1 MKNCP
6 YCAEEIQEDAIKCRY
21 CDSSLIKDEEK
32 EEKKDDTP
40 IIVKKH
46 KIIEHRVTAPTT
58 NVLAVISLVLSLLGV
73 FSTFIIPFVAQ
84 IAAIICG
91 HIARS
96 QIMQSRG
103 SQTGSGMALAGL
115 IISYVMLI
123 FSVIAVV
130 FLGVGLLALFSQ
142 IEEYGVIFGD
152 LIDGLNTLIDGLN
165 TLISGWS

>member
-6 YCAEEIQEDAIKCRY
+6 YCAEEIQEEAIICKHCK
-21 CDSSLIKDEEK
+21 SSLNDEEMI
-32 EEKKDDTP
+32 EKKTDSKISAQIDNSDDDKP
-40 IIVKKH
+40 IIETKH

-58 NVLAVISLVLSLLGV
+58 NVLAIISLGVSLLGV
-73 FSTFIIPFVAQ
+73 FATFIIPFVAQ

-115 IISYVMLI
+115 IISYVILG
-123 FSVIAVV
+123 FSFIAIV
-130 FLGVGLLALFSQ
+130 FLGVGLMAVFSQ
-142 IEEYGVIFGD
+142 
-152 LIDGLNTLIDGLN
+152 L
-165 TLISGWS
+165 

>member
-6 YCAEEIQEDAIKCRY
+6 YCAEEIQDEAIKCRH
-21 CDSSLIKDEEK
+21 CGENIDKPTIE
-32 EEKKDDTP
+32 
-40 IIVKKH
+40 KKH

-58 NVLAVISLVLSLLGV
+58 NALAVISLVLSLLGV
-73 FSTFIIPFVAQ
+73 FATFVIPFVAQ

>member
-6 YCAEEIQEDAIKCRY
+6 YCAEEIQEEAIICKHCK
-21 CDSSLIKDEEK
+21 SSLNDEEMI
-32 EEKKDDTP
+32 EKKTDSKISAQIDNSDDDKP
-40 IIVKKH
+40 IIETKH

-58 NVLAVISLVLSLLGV
+58 NVLAIISLVVSLLGV
-73 FSTFIIPFVAQ
+73 FATFIIPFVAQ

-115 IISYVMLI
+115 IISYVVLG
-123 FSVIAVV
+123 FSFIAIV
-130 FLGVGLLALFSQ
+130 FLGVGLMAVFSQ
-142 IEEYGVIFGD
+142 
-152 LIDGLNTLIDGLN
+152 L
-165 TLISGWS
+165 

>member
-6 YCAEEIQEDAIKCRY
+6 YCAEEIQEEAIICKHCK
-21 CDSSLIKDEEK
+21 SSLNISAQIDNS
-32 EEKKDDTP
+32 DDKPMIDTQ
-40 IIVKKH
+40 H
-46 KIIEHRVTAPTT
+46 KIIEHRVTSPTT
-58 NVLAVISLVLSLLGV
+58 NVLAVISLVVSLLGV

-96 QIMQSRG
+96 QIMQSSG

-123 FSVIAVV
+123 FSLIGII

>member
-1 MKNCP
+1 MKKCP
-6 YCAEEIQEDAIKCRY
+6 YCAEEIQDEAIKCRH
-21 CDSSLIKDEEK
+21 CGENIDKPTIE
-32 EEKKDDTP
+32 
-40 IIVKKH
+40 KKH

-123 FSVIAVV
+123 FSLIGIV
-130 FLGVGLLALFSQ
+130 FLGVGLMALFSQ
-142 IEEYGVIFGD
+142 LDF
-152 LIDGLNTLIDGLN
+152 
-165 TLISGWS
+165 

>member
-6 YCAEEIQEDAIKCRY
+6 HCAEEIQEEAMICKHCK
-21 CDSSLIKDEEK
+21 SSLNDEEMI
-32 EEKKDDTP
+32 EKKTDSKISAQIDNSDDDKP
-40 IIVKKH
+40 IIETKH

-58 NVLAVISLVLSLLGV
+58 NVLAIISLVVSLLGV
-73 FSTFIIPFVAQ
+73 FATFIIPFVAQ

-115 IISYVMLI
+115 IISYVILG
-123 FSVIAVV
+123 FSFIAIV
-130 FLGVGLLALFSQ
+130 FLGVGLMAVFSQ
-142 IEEYGVIFGD
+142 
-152 LIDGLNTLIDGLN
+152 L
-165 TLISGWS
+165 

>member
-6 YCAEEIQEDAIKCRY
+6 YCAEEIQDEAIKCRY
-21 CDSSLIKDEEK
+21 CNETLIQEEDEDEEK

-130 FLGVGLLALFSQ
+130 FLGVGLMAIFSQ
-142 IEEYGVIFGD
+142 
-152 LIDGLNTLIDGLN
+152 L
-165 TLISGWS
+165 

>member
-6 YCAEEIQEDAIKCRY
+6 YCAEEIQDEAIICKY
-21 CDSSLIKDEEK
+21 CKSSLNLSSQIDNS
-32 EEKKDDTP
+32 DDNKPT
-40 IIVKKH
+40 IEKKH

-58 NVLAVISLVLSLLGV
+58 NALAVISLVLSLLGV
-73 FSTFIIPFVAQ
+73 FATFVIPFVAQ

-123 FSVIAVV
+123 FSLFGIV
-130 FLGVGLLALFSQ
+130 FLGVGLMALFS
-142 IEEYGVIFGD
+142 E
-152 LIDGLNTLIDGLN
+152 L
-165 TLISGWS
+165 

>member
-6 YCAEEIQEDAIKCRY
+6 YCAEEIQEEALICKHCK
-21 CDSSLIKDEEK
+21 SSLDISAQIDNSENEK
-32 EEKKDDTP
+32 P
-40 IIVKKH
+40 IMDKQH

-58 NVLAVISLVLSLLGV
+58 NILAVISLIVSLLGV

-96 QIMQSRG
+96 QIIQSRG

-115 IISYVMLI
+115 VISYMMLI
-123 FSVIAVV
+123 FSLIGIV
-130 FLGVGLLALFSQ
+130 FLGVGLMALFSQ
-142 IEEYGVIFGD
+142 
-152 LIDGLNTLIDGLN
+152 L
-165 TLISGWS
+165 

>member
-6 YCAEEIQEDAIKCRY
+6 YCAEEIQEEAMIRKHCK
-21 CDSSLIKDEEK
+21 SSLNDEEMI
-32 EEKKDDTP
+32 EKKTDSKISAQIDNSDDDKP
-40 IIVKKH
+40 IIETKH

-130 FLGVGLLALFSQ
+130 FLGVGLMAIFSQ
-142 IEEYGVIFGD
+142 
-152 LIDGLNTLIDGLN
+152 L
-165 TLISGWS
+165 

>member
-6 YCAEEIQEDAIKCRY
+6 YCAEEIQEEAIICKHCK
-21 CDSSLIKDEEK
+21 SSLNISAQIDNS
-32 EEKKDDTP
+32 DDKP
-40 IIVKKH
+40 IIDTQH
-46 KIIEHRVTAPTT
+46 KIIEHRVTSPTT
-58 NVLAVISLVLSLLGV
+58 NVLAVISLVVSLLGV

-115 IISYVMLI
+115 VISYVMLI
-123 FSVIAVV
+123 FSLIGIV
-130 FLGVGLLALFSQ
+130 FLGVGLMALFSQ
-142 IEEYGVIFGD
+142 LD
-152 LIDGLNTLIDGLN
+152 LNH
-165 TLISGWS
+165 W

>member
-6 YCAEEIQEDAIKCRY
+6 YCAEEIQEEAIICKHCK
-21 CDSSLIKDEEK
+21 SSLNDEEMI
-32 EEKKDDTP
+32 EKKTDSKISET
-40 IIVKKH
+40 KH

-58 NVLAVISLVLSLLGV
+58 NVLAIISLGVSLLGV
-73 FSTFIIPFVAQ
+73 FATFIIPFVAQ

-115 IISYVMLI
+115 IISYVVLG
-123 FSVIAVV
+123 FSFIAIV
-130 FLGVGLLALFSQ
+130 FLGVGLMAVFSQ
-142 IEEYGVIFGD
+142 
-152 LIDGLNTLIDGLN
+152 L
-165 TLISGWS
+165 

>member
-6 YCAEEIQEDAIKCRY
+6 YCAEEIQEEAIICKHCK
-21 CDSSLIKDEEK
+21 SSLNISAQIDNS
-32 EEKKDDTP
+32 DDKPMIDTQ
-40 IIVKKH
+40 H
-46 KIIEHRVTAPTT
+46 KIIEHRVTSPTT
-58 NVLAVISLVLSLLGV
+58 NVLAVISLVVSLLGV

-115 IISYVMLI
+115 VISYVMLI
-123 FSVIAVV
+123 FSLIGIV
-130 FLGVGLLALFSQ
+130 FLGVGLMALFSQ
-142 IEEYGVIFGD
+142 F
-152 LIDGLNTLIDGLN
+152 
-165 TLISGWS
+165 

>member
-6 YCAEEIQEDAIKCRY
+6 YCAEEIQEEALICKHCK
-21 CDSSLIKDEEK
+21 SSLDINAQIDNSE
-32 EEKKDDTP
+32 DDKP
-40 IIVKKH
+40 IMDKQH

-58 NVLAVISLVLSLLGV
+58 NVLAVISLIVSLLGV

-84 IAAIICG
+84 IVAIICG

-96 QIMQSRG
+96 RIIQSRG

-123 FSVIAVV
+123 FSLIGTV
-130 FLGVGLLALFSQ
+130 FLGVGLMALFSQ
-142 IEEYGVIFGD
+142 F
-152 LIDGLNTLIDGLN
+152 
-165 TLISGWS
+165 

>member
-6 YCAEEIQEDAIKCRY
+6 YCAEEIQEEAMICKHCK
-21 CDSSLIKDEEK
+21 SSLNDEEMI
-32 EEKKDDTP
+32 EKKTDSKISET
-40 IIVKKH
+40 KH

-58 NVLAVISLVLSLLGV
+58 NVLAIISLGVSLLGV
-73 FSTFIIPFVAQ
+73 FATFIIPFVAQ

-115 IISYVMLI
+115 IISYVVLG
-123 FSVIAVV
+123 FSFIAIV
-130 FLGVGLLALFSQ
+130 FLGVGLMAVFSQ
-142 IEEYGVIFGD
+142 
-152 LIDGLNTLIDGLN
+152 L
-165 TLISGWS
+165 

>member
-6 YCAEEIQEDAIKCRY
+6 YCAEEIQEEAIICKHCK
-21 CDSSLIKDEEK
+21 SSLNDEEMI
-32 EEKKDDTP
+32 EKKTDSKISAQIDNSDDDKP
-40 IIVKKH
+40 IIETKH

-58 NVLAVISLVLSLLGV
+58 NVLAIISLVVSLLGV
-73 FSTFIIPFVAQ
+73 FATFIIPFVAQ

-115 IISYVMLI
+115 IISYVVLG
-123 FSVIAVV
+123 FSFIAIVI
-130 FLGVGLLALFSQ
+130 LGVGLMAVFSQ
-142 IEEYGVIFGD
+142 
-152 LIDGLNTLIDGLN
+152 L
-165 TLISGWS
+165 

>member
-6 YCAEEIQEDAIKCRY
+6 NCAEEIQEEAIICKHCK
-21 CDSSLIKDEEK
+21 SSLNDEEMI
-32 EEKKDDTP
+32 EKKTDSKISAQIDNSDDDKP
-40 IIVKKH
+40 IIETKH

-58 NVLAVISLVLSLLGV
+58 NVLAIISLVVSLLGV
-73 FSTFIIPFVAQ
+73 FATFIIPFVAQ

-115 IISYVMLI
+115 IISYVMLG
-123 FSVIAVV
+123 FSFIAIV
-130 FLGVGLLALFSQ
+130 FLGVGLMAVFSQ
-142 IEEYGVIFGD
+142 
-152 LIDGLNTLIDGLN
+152 L
-165 TLISGWS
+165 

>member
-6 YCAEEIQEDAIKCRY
+6 NCAEEIQEEAIICKHCK
-21 CDSSLIKDEEK
+21 SSLNDEEMI
-32 EEKKDDTP
+32 EKKTDSKISAQIDNSDDDKP
-40 IIVKKH
+40 IIETKH

-58 NVLAVISLVLSLLGV
+58 NVLAIISLVVSLLGV
-73 FSTFIIPFVAQ
+73 FATFIIPFVAQ

-115 IISYVMLI
+115 IISYVVLG
-123 FSVIAVV
+123 FSFIAIV
-130 FLGVGLLALFSQ
+130 FLGVGLMAVFSQ
-142 IEEYGVIFGD
+142 
-152 LIDGLNTLIDGLN
+152 L
-165 TLISGWS
+165 

>member
-6 YCAEEIQEDAIKCRY
+6 YCSEEIQEEAIICKHCK
-21 CDSSLIKDEEK
+21 SSLNISAQIDNS
-32 EEKKDDTP
+32 DDKPMIDTQ
-40 IIVKKH
+40 H
-46 KIIEHRVTAPTT
+46 KIIEHRVTSPTT
-58 NVLAVISLVLSLLGV
+58 NVLAVISLVVSLLGV

-115 IISYVMLI
+115 VISYVMLI
-123 FSVIAVV
+123 FSLIGIV
-130 FLGVGLLALFSQ
+130 FLGVGLMALFSQ
-142 IEEYGVIFGD
+142 LD
-152 LIDGLNTLIDGLN
+152 LNH
-165 TLISGWS
+165 W

>member
-6 YCAEEIQEDAIKCRY
+6 YCAEEIQEEAMICKHCK
-21 CDSSLIKDEEK
+21 SSLNDEEMI
-32 EEKKDDTP
+32 EKKTDSKISET
-40 IIVKKH
+40 KH

-58 NVLAVISLVLSLLGV
+58 NVLAIISLGVSLLGV
-73 FSTFIIPFVAQ
+73 FATFIIPFVAQ
-84 IAAIICG
+84 ITAIICG

-123 FSVIAVV
+123 FSLIGIV
-130 FLGVGLLALFSQ
+130 FLGVGLMALLS
-142 IEEYGVIFGD
+142 E
-152 LIDGLNTLIDGLN
+152 L
-165 TLISGWS
+165 

>member
-32 EEKKDDTP
+32 GE
-40 IIVKKH
+40 KKH

-73 FSTFIIPFVAQ
+73 FSTFIIPFAAQ

-142 IEEYGVIFGD
+142 Y
-152 LIDGLNTLIDGLN
+152 
-165 TLISGWS
+165 

>member
-6 YCAEEIQEDAIKCRY
+6 YCAEEIQEEAIICKHCK
-21 CDSSLIKDEEK
+21 SSLNISAQIDNS
-32 EEKKDDTP
+32 DDKPMIDTQ
-40 IIVKKH
+40 H
-46 KIIEHRVTAPTT
+46 KIIEHRVTSPTT
-58 NVLAVISLVLSLLGV
+58 NVLAVISLVVSLLGV

-115 IISYVMLI
+115 VISYVMLI
-123 FSVIAVV
+123 FSLIGTV
-130 FLGVGLLALFSQ
+130 FLGVGLMALFSQ
-142 IEEYGVIFGD
+142 F
-152 LIDGLNTLIDGLN
+152 
-165 TLISGWS
+165 

>member
-6 YCAEEIQEDAIKCRY
+6 YCAEEIQEEAIICKHCK
-21 CDSSLIKDEEK
+21 SSLNDEEMI
-32 EEKKDDTP
+32 EKKTDSKISAQIDNSDDDKP
-40 IIVKKH
+40 IIETKH

-58 NVLAVISLVLSLLGV
+58 NVLAIISLGVSLLGV
-73 FSTFIIPFVAQ
+73 FATFIIPFVAQ

-130 FLGVGLLALFSQ
+130 FLGVGLMAIFSQ
-142 IEEYGVIFGD
+142 
-152 LIDGLNTLIDGLN
+152 L
-165 TLISGWS
+165 

>member
-6 YCAEEIQEDAIKCRY
+6 HCAEEIQEEAIICKHCK
-21 CDSSLIKDEEK
+21 SSLNDEEMI
-32 EEKKDDTP
+32 EKKTDSKISAQIDNSDDDKP
-40 IIVKKH
+40 IIETKH

-58 NVLAVISLVLSLLGV
+58 NVLAIISLGVSLLGV
-73 FSTFIIPFVAQ
+73 FATFIIPFVAQ

-115 IISYVMLI
+115 IISYVVLG
-123 FSVIAVV
+123 FSFIAIV
-130 FLGVGLLALFSQ
+130 FLGVGLMAVFSQ
-142 IEEYGVIFGD
+142 
-152 LIDGLNTLIDGLN
+152 L
-165 TLISGWS
+165 

>member
-6 YCAEEIQEDAIKCRY
+6 YCAEEIQDEAVKCRH
-21 CDSSLIKDEEK
+21 CGENIDKSTI
-32 EEKKDDTP
+32 EKKHT
-40 IIVKKH
+40 V
-46 KIIEHRVTAPTT
+46 IEHRVTAPTT
-58 NVLAVISLVLSLLGV
+58 NVLAVISLIVSLLGV

-96 QIMQSRG
+96 QIMQSSG

-123 FSVIAVV
+123 FSLIGIV
-130 FLGVGLLALFSQ
+130 FLGVGVLALFSQ

>member
-6 YCAEEIQEDAIKCRY
+6 YCAEEIQVEAIVCRH
-21 CDSSLIKDEEK
+21 CKSSLNISAQIDNS
-32 EEKKDDTP
+32 DDKPMIDTQ
-40 IIVKKH
+40 H
-46 KIIEHRVTAPTT
+46 KIIEHRVTSPTT
-58 NVLAVISLVLSLLGV
+58 NVLAVISLVVSLLGV

-115 IISYVMLI
+115 VISYVMLI
-123 FSVIAVV
+123 FSLIGIV
-130 FLGVGLLALFSQ
+130 FLGVGLMALFSQ
-142 IEEYGVIFGD
+142 LD
-152 LIDGLNTLIDGLN
+152 LNH
-165 TLISGWS
+165 W